1 MSPSQNALR
10 LTVIISFLTAGL
22 ATGQT
27 GPELIVDGGQQ
38 ATSGVPIFVPM
49 IFISHGHEITAI
61 AFSLDLDLE
70 SLDFDPADDDGD
82 GIPDVVTFPFGAAG
96 LTVVNFDAGDEDGEL
111 DVLLAELSG
120 LPFSDGLLMELELFP
135 ATAGQVSRWIRF
147 SQDPAPSFG
156 NAQGEDVPG
165 TVRVIGDEI
174 FADNFESGDLSGW
187 SSAVL

>member
-1 MSPSQNALR
+1 MSSSQNALR
-10 LTVIISFLTAGL
+10 LTLIITLLTVGP

-38 ATSGVPIFVPM
+38 ATPGVPIFVPM
-49 IFISHGHEITAI
+49 TFIGHGHEITAI

-70 SLDFDPADDDGD
+70 SLGFDPADDDGD

-96 LTVVNFDAGDEDGEL
+96 LTVVNFDAEDEDGEL

-120 LPFSDGLLMELELFP
+120 LPFSDGLLMELELVP
-135 ATAGQVSRWIRF
+135 AMAGQVGRWIRF

-165 TVRVIGDEI
+165 TVTVTGDEI
-174 FADNFESGDLSGW
+174 FADGFESGNLDAW